1 MQAFVRWIIVLVAVF
16 AATPAVAGKIGF
28 LNTEQ
33 AIKYVQEG
41 KRQFEALNAW
51 ADQKSDEV
59 EALQKRVNELTDQY
73 NTQRSIAS
81 ADALGRIERDLLKAQ
96 RDLEDLGR
104 SVQRDY
110 EEKQRELLADV
121 AYRVRTVASDFAK
134 ANDFDVVFTLDS
146 QPLVYINDAVIITD
160 GVIRLYDERFPI
172 D

>member
-1 MQAFVRWIIVLVAVF
+1 MQALVRWTLVLVAMF
-16 AATPAVAGKIGF
+16 AATPAVAGRIGF

-33 AIKYVQEG
+33 AIKSVQEG

-59 EALQKRVNELTDQY
+59 EALQKRANELAEQY
-73 NTQRSIAS
+73 NTQRAVAS
-81 ADALGRIERDLLKAQ
+81 ADALGRIERDLLQAQ
-96 RDLEDLGR
+96 RDLEDAGR
-104 SVQRDY
+104 AVQREY
-110 EEKQRELLADV
+110 EDKQRELLAEV

-160 GVIRLYDERFPI
+160 DVIRLYDQRFPI